1 MSENPEVQKESVGAE
16 MSESNSN
23 MLFDDDEFAK
33 RGLAK
38 KQQLTAKQEKF
49 AQLFVHHD
57 LTKKECALRAGYKSP
72 RSTASILLHQP
83 EYKHVQDR
91 IAELTEAKQLK
102 YGITFEKV
110 SRDLQMIRD
119 AALEDGA
126 YGPAVQAEMGRAKL
140 AGLMIEKK
148 EIKTGKIDQ
157 MDRGEVESRLRSL
170 IEKHGLNV
178 NTTREDVEDAEFEE
192 VIEDEEIEDEV
203 QGSEEDIHDDEEENE
218 DG

>member
-1 MSENPEVQKESVGAE
+1 M
-16 MSESNSN
+16 SN
-23 MLFDDDEFAK
+23 MLFEQEEFAK

-38 KQQLTAKQEKF
+38 RKQLSPKQEKF
-49 AQLFVHHD
+49 AQLFVNGD
-57 LTKKECALRAGYKSP
+57 LTKKECAIRAGYKNPSV
-72 RSTASILLHQP
+72 SSSNLLHHVN
-83 EYKHVQDR
+83 YKHVQER
-91 IAELTEAKQLK
+91 IAELTEATQLR
-102 YGITFEKV
+102 YGITFEKTA
-110 SRDLQMIRD
+110 RDLKMIRD

-126 YGPAVQAEMGRAKL
+126 YGPAITAEIARAKL
-140 AGLMIEKK
+140 AGLMVDKK

-192 VIEDEEIEDEV
+192 VIEEEEIEDEV

>member
-1 MSENPEVQKESVGAE
+1 M
-16 MSESNSN
+16 SN
-23 MLFDDDEFAK
+23 MLFEQEEFAK

-38 KQQLTAKQEKF
+38 RKQLSPKQEKF
-49 AQLFVHHD
+49 AQLFVNGD
-57 LTKKECALRAGYKSP
+57 LTKKECAIRAGYKNPSV
-72 RSTASILLHQP
+72 SSSNLLHHVN
-83 EYKHVQDR
+83 YKHVQER
-91 IAELTEAKQLK
+91 IAELTEATQLR
-102 YGITFEKV
+102 YGITFEKTA
-110 SRDLQMIRD
+110 RDLKMIRD

-126 YGPAVQAEMGRAKL
+126 YGPAITAEIARAKL
-140 AGLMIEKK
+140 AGLMVDKK

>member
-1 MSENPEVQKESVGAE
+1 M
-16 MSESNSN
+16 
-23 MLFDDDEFAK
+23 
-33 RGLAK
+33 
-38 KQQLTAKQEKF
+38 
-49 AQLFVHHD
+49 
-57 LTKKECALRAGYKSP
+57 
-72 RSTASILLHQP
+72 
-83 EYKHVQDR
+83 QDR

-157 MDRGEVESRLRSL
+157 MDREEVEARLRSL
-170 IEKHGLNV
+170 LDKHELAATQSELGV
-178 NTTREDVEDAEFEE
+178 VEEEVVED
-192 VIEDEEIEDEV
+192 EDEV
-203 QGSEEDIHDDEEENE
+203 LEGEVLEEEWDEEEWEDDGDDEEEGE
-218 DG
+218 P

>member
-1 MSENPEVQKESVGAE
+1 MG
-16 MSESNSN
+16 N
-23 MLFDDDEFAK
+23 MLFEQEEFAK

-38 KQQLTAKQEKF
+38 RKQLSPKQEKF
-49 AQLFVHHD
+49 AQLFVNGD
-57 LTKKECALRAGYKSP
+57 LTKKECAIRAGYKNPSV
-72 RSTASILLHQP
+72 SSSNLLHHVN
-83 EYKHVQDR
+83 YKHVQER
-91 IAELTEAKQLK
+91 IAELTEATQLR
-102 YGITFEKV
+102 YGITFEKTA
-110 SRDLQMIRD
+110 RDLKMIRD

-126 YGPAVQAEMGRAKL
+126 YGPAITAEVARAKL
-140 AGLMIEKK
+140 AGLMVDKK

-203 QGSEEDIHDDEEENE
+203 QDSEEDIHDDEEEDE

>member
-1 MSENPEVQKESVGAE
+1 MG
-16 MSESNSN
+16 N
-23 MLFDDDEFAK
+23 MLFEQEEFAK

-38 KQQLTAKQEKF
+38 RKQLSPKQEKF
-49 AQLFVHHD
+49 AQLFVNGD
-57 LTKKECALRAGYKSP
+57 LTKKECAIRAGYKNPSV
-72 RSTASILLHQP
+72 SSSNLLHHVN
-83 EYKHVQDR
+83 YKHVQER
-91 IAELTEAKQLK
+91 IAELTEATQLR
-102 YGITFEKV
+102 YGITFEKTA
-110 SRDLQMIRD
+110 RDLKMIRD

-126 YGPAVQAEMGRAKL
+126 YGPAITAEVARAKL
-140 AGLMIEKK
+140 AGLMVDKK

-203 QGSEEDIHDDEEENE
+203 QGSEEDIHDDKEENE

>member
-1 MSENPEVQKESVGAE
+1 
-16 MSESNSN
+16 
-23 MLFDDDEFAK
+23 
-33 RGLAK
+33 
-38 KQQLTAKQEKF
+38 
-49 AQLFVHHD
+49 
-57 LTKKECALRAGYKSP
+57 
-72 RSTASILLHQP
+72 
-83 EYKHVQDR
+83 
-91 IAELTEAKQLK
+91 
-102 YGITFEKV
+102 
-110 SRDLQMIRD
+110 MIRD

-126 YGPAVQAEMGRAKL
+126 YGPAITAEIARAKL
-140 AGLMIEKK
+140 AGLMVDKK

-203 QGSEEDIHDDEEENE
+203 QGSKEDIHDDEEENE

>member
-1 MSENPEVQKESVGAE
+1 MG
-16 MSESNSN
+16 N
-23 MLFDDDEFAK
+23 MLFEQEEFAK

-38 KQQLTAKQEKF
+38 RKQLSPKQEKF
-49 AQLFVHHD
+49 AQLFVNGD
-57 LTKKECALRAGYKSP
+57 LTKKECAIRAGYKNPSV
-72 RSTASILLHQP
+72 SSSNLLHHVN
-83 EYKHVQDR
+83 YKHVQER
-91 IAELTEAKQLK
+91 IAELTEATQLR
-102 YGITFEKV
+102 YGITFEKTA
-110 SRDLQMIRD
+110 RDLKMIRD

-126 YGPAVQAEMGRAKL
+126 YGPAITAEVARAKL
-140 AGLMIEKK
+140 AGLMVDKK

-192 VIEDEEIEDEV
+192 VIEEEEIEDEV
-203 QGSEEDIHDDEEENE
+203 EGSEEDIHDDEEEDE

>member
-1 MSENPEVQKESVGAE
+1 VN
-16 MSESNSN
+16 
-23 MLFDDDEFAK
+23 
-33 RGLAK
+33 
-38 KQQLTAKQEKF
+38 
-49 AQLFVHHD
+49 
-57 LTKKECALRAGYKSP
+57 
-72 RSTASILLHQP
+72 
-83 EYKHVQDR
+83 YKHVQER
-91 IAELTEAKQLK
+91 IAELTEATQLR
-102 YGITFEKV
+102 YGITFEKTA
-110 SRDLQMIRD
+110 RDLKMIRD

-126 YGPAVQAEMGRAKL
+126 YGPAINAEIARAKL
-140 AGLMIEKK
+140 AGLMVDKK

-203 QGSEEDIHDDEEENE
+203 QGSKEDIHDDEEENE

>member
-1 MSENPEVQKESVGAE
+1 MG
-16 MSESNSN
+16 N
-23 MLFDDDEFAK
+23 MLFEQEEFAK

-38 KQQLTAKQEKF
+38 RKQLSPKQEKF
-49 AQLFVHHD
+49 AQLFVNGD
-57 LTKKECALRAGYKSP
+57 LTKKECAIRAGYKNPSV
-72 RSTASILLHQP
+72 SSSNLLHHVN
-83 EYKHVQDR
+83 YKHVQER
-91 IAELTEAKQLK
+91 IAELTEATQLR
-102 YGITFEKV
+102 YGITFEKTA
-110 SRDLQMIRD
+110 RDLKMIRD

-126 YGPAVQAEMGRAKL
+126 YGPAITAEVARAKL
-140 AGLMIEKK
+140 AGLMVDKK

-203 QGSEEDIHDDEEENE
+203 QGSEEDIHDDEEEDE

>member
-1 MSENPEVQKESVGAE
+1 MG
-16 MSESNSN
+16 N
-23 MLFDDDEFAK
+23 MLFEQEEFAK

-38 KQQLTAKQEKF
+38 RKQLSPKQEKF
-49 AQLFVHHD
+49 AQLFVNGD
-57 LTKKECALRAGYKSP
+57 LTKKECAIRAGYKNPSV
-72 RSTASILLHQP
+72 SSSNLLHHVN
-83 EYKHVQDR
+83 YKHVQER
-91 IAELTEAKQLK
+91 IAELTEATQLR
-102 YGITFEKV
+102 YGITFEKTA
-110 SRDLQMIRD
+110 RDLKMIRD

-126 YGPAVQAEMGRAKL
+126 YGPAITAEIARAKL
-140 AGLMIEKK
+140 AGLMVDKK

-203 QGSEEDIHDDEEENE
+203 QGSKEDIHDDEEENE

>member
-1 MSENPEVQKESVGAE
+1 MG
-16 MSESNSN
+16 N
-23 MLFDDDEFAK
+23 MLFEQEEFAK

-38 KQQLTAKQEKF
+38 RKQLSPKQEKF
-49 AQLFVHHD
+49 AQLFVNGD
-57 LTKKECALRAGYKSP
+57 LTKKECAIRAGYKNPSV
-72 RSTASILLHQP
+72 SSSNLLHHVN
-83 EYKHVQDR
+83 YKHVQER
-91 IAELTEAKQLK
+91 ISELTEATQLR
-102 YGITFEKV
+102 YGITFEKTA
-110 SRDLQMIRD
+110 RDLKMIRD

-126 YGPAVQAEMGRAKL
+126 YGPAITAEVARAKL
-140 AGLMIEKK
+140 AGLMVDKK

-203 QGSEEDIHDDEEENE
+203 QGSKEDIHDDEEEDE

>member
-1 MSENPEVQKESVGAE
+1 M
-16 MSESNSN
+16 SN
-23 MLFDDDEFAK
+23 MLFEQEEFAK

-38 KQQLTAKQEKF
+38 RKQLSPKQEKF
-49 AQLFVHHD
+49 AQLFVNGD
-57 LTKKECALRAGYKSP
+57 LTKKECAIRAGYKNPSV
-72 RSTASILLHQP
+72 SSSNLLHHVN
-83 EYKHVQDR
+83 YKHVQER
-91 IAELTEAKQLK
+91 IAELTEATQLR
-102 YGITFEKV
+102 YGITFEKTA
-110 SRDLQMIRD
+110 RDLKMIRD

-126 YGPAVQAEMGRAKL
+126 YGPAITAEVARAKL
-140 AGLMIEKK
+140 AGLMVDKK

>member
-1 MSENPEVQKESVGAE
+1 M
-16 MSESNSN
+16 SN
-23 MLFDDDEFAK
+23 MLFEQEEFAK

-38 KQQLTAKQEKF
+38 RKQLSPKQEKF
-49 AQLFVHHD
+49 AQLFVNGD
-57 LTKKECALRAGYKSP
+57 LTKKECAIRAGYKNPSV
-72 RSTASILLHQP
+72 SSSNLLHHVN
-83 EYKHVQDR
+83 YKHVQER
-91 IAELTEAKQLK
+91 IAELTEATQLR
-102 YGITFEKV
+102 YGITFEKTA
-110 SRDLQMIRD
+110 RDLKMIRD

-126 YGPAVQAEMGRAKL
+126 YGPAITAEVARAKL
-140 AGLMIEKK
+140 AGLMVDKK

-203 QGSEEDIHDDEEENE
+203 QDSEEDIHDDEEEDE

>member
-1 MSENPEVQKESVGAE
+1 MG
-16 MSESNSN
+16 N
-23 MLFDDDEFAK
+23 MLFEQEEFAK

-38 KQQLTAKQEKF
+38 RKQLSPKQEKF
-49 AQLFVHHD
+49 AQLFVNGD
-57 LTKKECALRAGYKSP
+57 LTKKECAIRAGYKNPSV
-72 RSTASILLHQP
+72 SSSNLLHHVN
-83 EYKHVQDR
+83 YKHVQER
-91 IAELTEAKQLK
+91 IAELTEATQLR
-102 YGITFEKV
+102 YGITFEKTA
-110 SRDLQMIRD
+110 RDLKMIRD

-126 YGPAVQAEMGRAKL
+126 YGPAITAEIARAKL
-140 AGLMIEKK
+140 AGLMVDKK

-192 VIEDEEIEDEV
+192 VIEDEEIEDEI
-203 QGSEEDIHDDEEENE
+203 QGSEEDIHDDEEEDE

>member
-1 MSENPEVQKESVGAE
+1 
-16 MSESNSN
+16 
-23 MLFDDDEFAK
+23 MLFEQEEFAK

-38 KQQLTAKQEKF
+38 RKQLSPKQEKF
-49 AQLFVHHD
+49 AQLFVNGD
-57 LTKKECALRAGYKSP
+57 LTKKECAIRAGYKNPSV
-72 RSTASILLHQP
+72 SSSNLLHHVN
-83 EYKHVQDR
+83 YKHVQER
-91 IAELTEAKQLK
+91 IAELTEATQLR
-102 YGITFEKV
+102 YGITFEKTA
-110 SRDLQMIRD
+110 RDLKMIRD

-126 YGPAVQAEMGRAKL
+126 YGPAITAEVARAKL
-140 AGLMIEKK
+140 AGLMVDKK

>member
-1 MSENPEVQKESVGAE
+1 MG
-16 MSESNSN
+16 N
-23 MLFDDDEFAK
+23 MLFEQEEFAK

-38 KQQLTAKQEKF
+38 RKQLSPKQEKF
-49 AQLFVHHD
+49 AQLFVNGD
-57 LTKKECALRAGYKSP
+57 LTKKECAIRAGYKNPSV
-72 RSTASILLHQP
+72 SSSNLLHHVN
-83 EYKHVQDR
+83 YKHVQER
-91 IAELTEAKQLK
+91 IAELTEATQLR
-102 YGITFEKV
+102 YGITFEKTA
-110 SRDLQMIRD
+110 RDLKMIRD

-126 YGPAVQAEMGRAKL
+126 YGPAINAEIARAKL
-140 AGLMIEKK
+140 AGLMVDKK

-203 QGSEEDIHDDEEENE
+203 QGSKEDIHDDEEENE

>member
-1 MSENPEVQKESVGAE
+1 MG
-16 MSESNSN
+16 N
-23 MLFDDDEFAK
+23 MLFEQEEFAK

-38 KQQLTAKQEKF
+38 RKQLSPKQEKF
-49 AQLFVHHD
+49 AQLFVNGD
-57 LTKKECALRAGYKSP
+57 LTKKECAIRAGYKNPSV
-72 RSTASILLHQP
+72 SSSNLLHHVN
-83 EYKHVQDR
+83 YKHVQER
-91 IAELTEAKQLK
+91 IAELTEATQLR
-102 YGITFEKV
+102 YGITFEKTA
-110 SRDLQMIRD
+110 RDLKMIRD

-126 YGPAVQAEMGRAKL
+126 YGPAITAEVARAKL
-140 AGLMIEKK
+140 AGLMVDKK